1 LLCLE
6 TRADST
12 NNSDNSYDLLEDLKA
27 VENDLFTMLDPS
39 IRHHI
44 QKRGIQLKENTYIG
58 FDTEFV
64 KKDLEHNELV
74 SVQLAVTTKTY
85 VHIPKN
91 NVYCISKVDEITN
104 KLIKQTTTTSVSLNY
119 QKIEMSIQSVIKSIR
134 KQKYSEHD

>member
-1 LLCLE
+1 MLCIE

-12 NNSDNSYDLLEDLKA
+12 KNSDDLLEDLKA

-104 KLIKQTTTTSVSLNY
+104 KLIKQTTTSVALNY